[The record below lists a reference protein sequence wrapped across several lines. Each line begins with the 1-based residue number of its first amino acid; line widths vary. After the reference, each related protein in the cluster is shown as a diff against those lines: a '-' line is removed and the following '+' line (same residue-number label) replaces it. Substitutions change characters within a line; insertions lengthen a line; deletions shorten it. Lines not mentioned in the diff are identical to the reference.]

1 MSAWADA
8 CLRACVDFL
17 LPALTG
23 SDLPKL
29 LQDRAEGLQL
39 ILMYS
44 GRKMVLALIWEGGN
58 QQGLKTVPLLQ
69 LIFVVVLIPPSSV
82 IVCTFAEKTTKLT
95 VYLPF
100 GTVVYGSKRIM
111 CG

>member
-23 SDLPKL
+23 SDLLKL

-44 GRKMVLALIWEGGN
+44 GRKMVLALIWEARTKDSPIVTAYLRSCIN
-58 QQGLKTVPLLQ
+58 ST
-69 LIFVVVLIPPSSV
+69 FFSNSV
-82 IVCTFAEKTTKLT
+82 DLC
-95 VYLPF
+95 
-100 GTVVYGSKRIM
+100 
-111 CG
+111 